1 MFRPLPIWIGWRY
14 TRAKRS
20 NHFISFIS
28 LVSMLGI
35 LLGVAALI
43 VVISVMNGFESELKS
58 RMLAMISH
66 VTVESSQGGLK
77 DWQALEKK
85 LQAHPEVT
93 GVAPYIEQQTLLRGR
108 QVRGVLVRGVL
119 PEQEGRVDELPTKMI
134 QGVLTDLKA
143 GEYGIVLGVEL
154 AWSLGVSVGDG
165 VTLFAPQLRQG
176 PAGVLPQVRRF
187 TVTGLFQVGMNE
199 YDGHLAVIHLQ
210 DAQRLFR
217 MPEQV
222 SGLRL
227 KLRDVDRAWP
237 VARELAEGLPWH
249 IRVSD
254 WISRHVNWFRAVQTE
269 KVAMF
274 IILSLI
280 VAVAAFNIIST
291 LVMAVTEK
299 QAEIAILRT
308 QGMTPGQI
316 MAIFVVQGSL
326 IGFVG
331 TLLGL
336 AAGVAL
342 ALNVEHVV
350 ALIEAWMN
358 TDLLPDDLYY
368 ITDLRGEVR
377 PQEVL
382 TIAGLAFAATLLST
396 LYPSWRAARTRPV
409 EALRYE

>member
-1 MFRPLPIWIGWRY
+1 MIRPLPLWIGWRY
-14 TRAKRS
+14 TRAKRH

-43 VVISVMNGFESELKS
+43 VVISVMNGFESELKQ

-66 VTVESSQGGLK
+66 VTVESSEGGLE
-77 DWQALEKK
+77 DWPLLAEQVAR
-85 LQAHPEVT
+85 HPEVL
-93 GVAPYIEQQTLLRGR
+93 GVAPYIEQQTLLRGK
-108 QVRGVLVRGVL
+108 QVKGVLVRGVL
-119 PEQEGRVDELPTKMI
+119 PEQEGQVDELPEKMV
-134 QGVLTDLKA
+134 QGRLDALKP

-154 AWSLGVSVGDG
+154 AWSLAVTVGDR

-187 TVTGLFQVGMNE
+187 TVVGLFEVGMNE
-199 YDGHLAVIHLQ
+199 YDGHLAVIHLR

-217 MPEQV
+217 MPDQV

-227 KLRDVDRAWP
+227 RLADMDRAWP
-237 VARELAEGLPWH
+237 VARQLAEGLPWH
-249 IRVSD
+249 IRVND
-254 WISRHVNWFRAVQTE
+254 WISRHSNWFRAVQTE
-269 KVAMF
+269 KVTMF

-291 LVMAVTEK
+291 LVMAVTDK

-316 MAIFVVQGSL
+316 MGIFMVQGSL
-326 IGFVG
+326 IGAVG
-331 TLLGL
+331 TLAGL

-342 ALNVEHVV
+342 ALNVEQVV
-350 ALIEAWMN
+350 HLLEQWMN
-358 TDLLPDDLYY
+358 TDLMPDDLYY
-368 ITDLRGEVR
+368 ITDLKGEVR
-377 PQEVL
+377 PHEVL

-396 LYPSWRAARTRPV
+396 VYPSWRAARTRPV

>member
-1 MFRPLPIWIGWRY
+1 MIRPLPLWIGWRY
-14 TRAKRS
+14 TRAKRH

-35 LLGVAALI
+35 ILGVAALI
-43 VVISVMNGFESELKS
+43 VVISVMNGFESELKQ

-66 VTVESSQGGLK
+66 VTVESSEGSLK
-77 DWQALEKK
+77 DWLLLEE
-85 LQAHPEVT
+85 QVARHPEVR
-93 GVAPYIEQQTLLRGR
+93 GVAPYIEQQTLLRGQ
-108 QVRGVLVRGVL
+108 QVKGVVVRGVL
-119 PEQEGRVDELPTKMI
+119 PEQEGEVDKLPSKMV
-134 QGVLTDLKA
+134 QGSLDALRP

-154 AWSLGVSVGDG
+154 AWSLAVSVGDS

-187 TVTGLFQVGMNE
+187 TVVGLFEVGMNE
-199 YDGHLAVIHLQ
+199 YDGHLAVIHLR

-217 MPEQV
+217 MPDQV

-227 KLRDVDRAWP
+227 KLADMDRAWL
-237 VARELAEGLPWH
+237 VARQLAEGLPWY
-249 IRVSD
+249 IRVND
-254 WISRHVNWFRAVQTE
+254 WISSHSNWFRAVQTE
-269 KVAMF
+269 KVTMF

-291 LVMAVTEK
+291 LVMAVTDK

-316 MAIFVVQGSL
+316 MGIFIVQGSI
-326 IGFVG
+326 IGLVG
-331 TLLGL
+331 TLVGL
-336 AAGVAL
+336 VLGVAL
-342 ALNVEHVV
+342 ALNVEQVV
-350 ALIEAWMN
+350 HLLEQWLH
-358 TDLLPDDLYY
+358 TDLMPDDLYY

-377 PQEVL
+377 LYEVL
-382 TIAGLAFAATLLST
+382 TITGLSFAATLLST

>member
-1 MFRPLPIWIGWRY
+1 MFRPLPVWIGWRY

-43 VVISVMNGFESELKS
+43 VVISVMNGFESELKK

-66 VTVESSQGGLK
+66 VTVEADDGGLTQ
-77 DWQALEKK
+77 WPVLAERVRR
-85 LQAHPEVT
+85 HPEVR
-93 GVAPYIEQQTLLRGR
+93 GVAPYIEQQTLIRGQR
-108 QVRGVLVRGVL
+108 VRGVLVRGIL
-119 PEQEGRVDELPTKMI
+119 PEQEGQVDELPHKVVR
-134 QGVLTDLKA
+134 GRLDALDP

-154 AWSLGVSVGDG
+154 AWALGVDVGEP

-176 PAGVLPQVRRF
+176 PAGILPQVRRF
-187 TVTGLFQVGMNE
+187 TVVGLFEVGMNE

-227 KLRDVDRAWP
+227 KLADMDRAWP
-237 VARELAEGLPWH
+237 VARELAGMLPWNL
-249 IRVSD
+249 RVND
-254 WISRHVNWFRAVQTE
+254 WISRHANWFRAVQTE

-274 IILSLI
+274 VILSLI

-291 LVMAVTEK
+291 LVMAVTDK

-308 QGMTPGQI
+308 QGMTPGRI
-316 MAIFVVQGSL
+316 MAIFMVQGSL
-326 IGFVG
+326 IGLAG
-331 TLLGL
+331 TVLGL
-336 AAGVAL
+336 VVGVAL

-350 ALIEAWMN
+350 QWIEQWMN
-358 TDLLPDDLYY
+358 TDLMPDDLYY
-368 ITDLRGEVR
+368 ITDLKGEVR
-377 PQEVL
+377 PVEVV
-382 TIAGLAFAATLLST
+382 TIALTAFAATLLST

-409 EALRYE
+409 DALRYE